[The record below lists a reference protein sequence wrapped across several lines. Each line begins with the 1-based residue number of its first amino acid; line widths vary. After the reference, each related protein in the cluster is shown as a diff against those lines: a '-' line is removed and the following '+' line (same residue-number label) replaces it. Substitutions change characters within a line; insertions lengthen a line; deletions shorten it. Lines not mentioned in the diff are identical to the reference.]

1 MQITVFAAGSRGDV
15 QPCVVLSRELQRA
28 GYNVRLAAPQDFSGF
43 AQEHGVVFHPLRG
56 DVQQIMAGE
65 TGREFI
71 DHDIVDGAPAARF
84 AQRLKELIESGYGL
98 HEGAHRSTS
107 ANG

>member
-1 MQITVFAAGSRGDV
+1 
-15 QPCVVLSRELQRA
+15 
-28 GYNVRLAAPQDFSGF
+28 
-43 AQEHGVVFHPLRG
+43 
-56 DVQQIMAGE
+56 
-65 TGREFI
+65 
-71 DHDIVDGAPAARF
+71 VDGAPAARF